1 MSVEALREAVS
12 IVGGQTALAE
22 AIGCRQGDVWKWL
35 NIPGRDISPKYIIP
49 IARATEWKVT
59 PHRLAS
65 SLYPY
70 PNDGLPEEVRQDLQN
85 EAAA

>member
-1 MSVEALREAVS
+1 MSVEALKEAVS
-12 IVGGQTALAE
+12 IVGGQTALAK

-35 NIPGRDISPKYIIP
+35 NLPGREITAELIIP
-49 IARATEWKVT
+49 IAGATGWRVT

-65 SLYPY
+65 HLYPH
-70 PNDGLPEEVRQDLQN
+70 PNDGLPEGVRQD